1 MVHLDFL
8 FETQS
13 LKDKDCY
20 QKFRTE
26 YEMLSKKINKF
37 IQWVE
42 ENWNEFP
49 AKETGNPY
57 PATGNQ

>member
-49 AKETGNPY
+49 AKETGNL
-57 PATGNQ
+57 

>member
-8 FETQS
+8 FEAQS

-20 QKFRTE
+20 QKFHDE
-26 YEMLSKKINKF
+26 YDMLSKKINKF

-42 ENWNEFP
+42 ENGNKFP
-49 AKETGNPY
+49 NKKTEIT
-57 PATGNQ
+57 TR